1 MEFGEKLQMLR
12 KARGWS
18 QEELAQQ
25 INVSRQALSKWE
37 SGASIADTENV
48 IALSRLFGVST
59 DYLLLRES
67 ETTSAPTAVPTPAK
81 EKKWPVPRIAWLVIL
96 IVGVVGRIALQIWAG
111 TLPQMGVSGGIMGMI
126 MGIPNFYRDLNGI
139 QKVAHAYDLWW
150 LVILLWVLLILGF
163 LGTFFYEKSRA
174 FVKKHF
180 LP

>member
-59 DYLLLRES
+59 DYLLLCES
-67 ETTSAPTAVPTPAK
+67 EAASAPAAGSAPAK
-81 EKKWPVPRIAWLVIL
+81 ESKWPVPRIVWLVVL
-96 IVGVVGRIALQIWAG
+96 FVSALGLIALQIWAG
-111 TLPQMGVSGGIMGMI
+111 TLSPTTIVYWTKPDVVLTGIR
-126 MGIPNFYRDLNGI
+126 NLVQR
-139 QKVAHAYDLWW
+139 YDLGW
-150 LVILLWVLLILGF
+150 LVIMLWVLLLLGF
-163 LGTFFYEKSRA
+163 LGTFFYEKMRA

>member
-59 DYLLLRES
+59 DYLLLEES
-67 ETTSAPTAVPTPAK
+67 EAAGASVAAAVPAK
-81 EKKWPVPRIAWLVIL
+81 EKKWPVPRIAWLVTL
-96 IVGVVGRIALQIWAG
+96 IVSVVGRIALHIWAA
-111 TLPQMGVSGGIMGMI
+111 TLPPTPQYYGPNGEYSGELTGIRNLTHI
-126 MGIPNFYRDLNGI
+126 
-139 QKVAHAYDLWW
+139 YDLDW
-150 LVILLWVLLILGF
+150 LVLLLCGLLIVGF

-174 FVKKHF
+174 FVKEHF

>member
-67 ETTSAPTAVPTPAK
+67 EAASAPAAGSAPAK
-81 EKKWPVPRIAWLVIL
+81 ESKWPVPRIV
-96 IVGVVGRIALQIWAG
+96 
-111 TLPQMGVSGGIMGMI
+111 
-126 MGIPNFYRDLNGI
+126 
-139 QKVAHAYDLWW
+139 W
-150 LVILLWVLLILGF
+150 LVILLVAVVGLIAMHILASVRYASGLLLSVMFLANRFQLWWLLILLWVMLAAGF
-163 LGTFFYEKSRA
+163 LGTVFYRQIAADGPVSK
-174 FVKKHF
+174 
-180 LP
+180 

>member
-59 DYLLLRES
+59 DYLLLCES
-67 ETTSAPTAVPTPAK
+67 EAASVPAAVVPAK

-96 IVGVVGRIALQIWAG
+96 LVAVVGLIAMHILAS
-111 TLPQMGVSGGIMGMI
+111 VRYASGLLLSVMFLA
-126 MGIPNFYRDLNGI
+126 NRF
-139 QKVAHAYDLWW
+139 QLWW
-150 LVILLWVLLILGF
+150 LLILLWVMLAAGF
-163 LGTFFYEKSRA
+163 LGTVFYRQIAADGPVSK
-174 FVKKHF
+174 
-180 LP
+180 

>member
-67 ETTSAPTAVPTPAK
+67 ETTSAPTAVPTPTK
-81 EKKWPVPRIAWLVIL
+81 ESKWPVPRIAWLVIL
-96 IVGVVGRIALQIWAG
+96 LVAVVGLIAMHILAS
-111 TLPQMGVSGGIMGMI
+111 VRYASGLLLSVMFLA
-126 MGIPNFYRDLNGI
+126 NRF
-139 QKVAHAYDLWW
+139 QLWW
-150 LVILLWVLLILGF
+150 LLILLWVMLAAGF
-163 LGTFFYEKSRA
+163 LGTVFYRQIAADGPVSK
-174 FVKKHF
+174 
-180 LP
+180 

>member
-59 DYLLLRES
+59 DYLLLSES
-67 ETTSAPTAVPTPAK
+67 ETTSAPAAGSAPAK
-81 EKKWPVPRIAWLVIL
+81 ESKWPVPRIAWLVIFL
-96 IVGVVGRIALQIWAG
+96 VAVVGLIAMHILAS
-111 TLPQMGVSGGIMGMI
+111 VRYASGLLLSVMFLA
-126 MGIPNFYRDLNGI
+126 NRF
-139 QKVAHAYDLWW
+139 QLWW
-150 LVILLWVLLILGF
+150 LLIPLWVMLAAGF
-163 LGTFFYEKSRA
+163 LGTVFYRQIAADGPVSK
-174 FVKKHF
+174 
-180 LP
+180 

>member
-37 SGASIADTENV
+37 SGVSIADTENV

-67 ETTSAPTAVPTPAK
+67 EEASAPAAVTTPAK
-81 EKKWPVPRIAWLVIL
+81 EKKWPVPRIAWLVTL
-96 IVGVVGRIALQIWAG
+96 IVSVVGRIALHIWAA
-111 TLPQMGVSGGIMGMI
+111 TLPPTPQYYGPNGEYSGELTGIRNLTHI
-126 MGIPNFYRDLNGI
+126 
-139 QKVAHAYDLWW
+139 YDLDW
-150 LVILLWVLLILGF
+150 LVLLLCGLLIVGF
-163 LGTFFYEKSRA
+163 LGTFFYEKMRA
-174 FVKKHF
+174 FVKEHI
-180 LP
+180 LD

>member
-59 DYLLLRES
+59 DYLLLCES
-67 ETTSAPTAVPTPAK
+67 EAASAPAAGSAPAK
-81 EKKWPVPRIAWLVIL
+81 ESKWPVPRIV
-96 IVGVVGRIALQIWAG
+96 
-111 TLPQMGVSGGIMGMI
+111 
-126 MGIPNFYRDLNGI
+126 
-139 QKVAHAYDLWW
+139 W
-150 LVILLWVLLILGF
+150 LVILLVAVVGLIAMHILASVRYASGLLLSVMFLANRFQLWWLLILLWVMLAAGF
-163 LGTFFYEKSRA
+163 LGTVFYRQIAADRPVSK
-174 FVKKHF
+174 
-180 LP
+180 

>member
-67 ETTSAPTAVPTPAK
+67 EAASAPAAVPTPTK
-81 EKKWPVPRIAWLVIL
+81 ESKWPVPRIVWLVIL
-96 IVGVVGRIALQIWAG
+96 IVSVVGRIALRIWAA
-111 TLPQMGVSGGIMGMI
+111 TLPPTPQYYGPHGEYSGDLSGIRNLTHI
-126 MGIPNFYRDLNGI
+126 
-139 QKVAHAYDLWW
+139 YDLDW
-150 LVILLWVLLILGF
+150 LVLLLCGLLIVGIV
-163 LGTFFYEKSRA
+163 GTVFYKRLRDFFCSGWK
-174 FVKKHF
+174 VK
-180 LP
+180 

>member
-67 ETTSAPTAVPTPAK
+67 EAASAPAAGSAPAK
-81 EKKWPVPRIAWLVIL
+81 ESKWPVPRIAWLVIL
-96 IVGVVGRIALQIWAG
+96 LVAVVGLIAMHILAS
-111 TLPQMGVSGGIMGMI
+111 VRYASGLLLSVMFLA
-126 MGIPNFYRDLNGI
+126 NRF
-139 QKVAHAYDLWW
+139 QLWW
-150 LVILLWVLLILGF
+150 LLILLWVMLAAGF
-163 LGTFFYEKSRA
+163 LGTVFYRQMAADGPVSK
-174 FVKKHF
+174 
-180 LP
+180 

>member
-37 SGASIADTENV
+37 SGAAVADTENV

-67 ETTSAPTAVPTPAK
+67 EAASAPTAVPAPTK
-81 EKKWPVPRIAWLVIL
+81 ESKWPVPRIAWLVVL
-96 IVGVVGRIALQIWAG
+96 FVSALGLIALQIWAG
-111 TLPQMGVSGGIMGMI
+111 TLSPTTMVYWTKPDVVLTGIR
-126 MGIPNFYRDLNGI
+126 NLI
-139 QKVAHAYDLWW
+139 QRYDLGWI
-150 LVILLWVLLILGF
+150 VIMLWVLLLLGF
-163 LGTFFYEKSRA
+163 LGTFFYEKMRA

>member
-48 IALSRLFGVST
+48 VALSRLFGVST

-67 ETTSAPTAVPTPAK
+67 EAASAPTAGSAPTK
-81 EKKWPVPRIAWLVIL
+81 ESKWPVPRIAWLVVL
-96 IVGVVGRIALQIWAG
+96 FVSALGLIALQIWASVNPSTTYFPNG
-111 TLPQMGVSGGIMGMI
+111 TVRWTGALSSVMTHK
-126 MGIPNFYRDLNGI
+126 L
-139 QKVAHAYDLWW
+139 LW
-150 LVILLWVLLILGF
+150 LSVLLWVLLLLGF
-163 LGTFFYEKSRA
+163 LGTFFYEKMRA

>member
-67 ETTSAPTAVPTPAK
+67 ETTSAPAAAPTPAK
-81 EKKWPVPRIAWLVIL
+81 EKKWPVPRIV
-96 IVGVVGRIALQIWAG
+96 
-111 TLPQMGVSGGIMGMI
+111 
-126 MGIPNFYRDLNGI
+126 
-139 QKVAHAYDLWW
+139 W
-150 LVILLWVLLILGF
+150 LVILLVAVVGLIAMHILASVRYASGLLLSVMFLANRFQLWWLLILLWVMLAAGF
-163 LGTFFYEKSRA
+163 LGTVFYRQIAADGPVSK
-174 FVKKHF
+174 
-180 LP
+180 

>member
-18 QEELAQQ
+18 QEELSQR

-59 DYLLLRES
+59 DYLLLEES
-67 ETTSAPTAVPTPAK
+67 EAASAPAAVSTPTK
-81 EKKWPVPRIAWLVIL
+81 ESKWPVPRIAWLVVL
-96 IVGVVGRIALQIWAG
+96 FVSALGLIALQIWAG
-111 TLPQMGVSGGIMGMI
+111 TLSPTTMVYWTKPDVVLTGIR
-126 MGIPNFYRDLNGI
+126 NLI
-139 QKVAHAYDLWW
+139 QRYDLGWI
-150 LVILLWVLLILGF
+150 VIMLWVLLLLGF
-163 LGTFFYEKSRA
+163 LGTFFYEKMRT

>member
-48 IALSRLFGVST
+48 VALSRLFGVST

-67 ETTSAPTAVPTPAK
+67 ETTSAPTAVPTPTK
-81 EKKWPVPRIAWLVIL
+81 ESKWPVPRIV
-96 IVGVVGRIALQIWAG
+96 
-111 TLPQMGVSGGIMGMI
+111 
-126 MGIPNFYRDLNGI
+126 
-139 QKVAHAYDLWW
+139 W
-150 LVILLWVLLILGF
+150 LVILLVAVLG
-163 LGTFFYEKSRA
+163 
-174 FVKKHF
+174 
-180 LP
+180 

>member
-59 DYLLLRES
+59 DYLLLSES
-67 ETTSAPTAVPTPAK
+67 ETTSAPAAVPTPMK
-81 EKKWPVPRIAWLVIL
+81 EKKWPVSRIAWLVTL
-96 IVGVVGRIALQIWAG
+96 IVSVVGRIALHIWAA
-111 TLPQMGVSGGIMGMI
+111 TLPPTPQYYGPNGEYSGELTGIRNLTHI
-126 MGIPNFYRDLNGI
+126 
-139 QKVAHAYDLWW
+139 YDLDW
-150 LVILLWVLLILGF
+150 LVLLLCGLLIVGF
-163 LGTFFYEKSRA
+163 LGTFFYEKSHA
-174 FVKKHF
+174 FVKKHI
-180 LP
+180 LD

>member
-67 ETTSAPTAVPTPAK
+67 ETTSAPAAVPTPTK
-81 EKKWPVPRIAWLVIL
+81 ESKWPVPRIAWLVVL
-96 IVGVVGRIALQIWAG
+96 FVSALGLIALQIWASVRPSTTYFPNG
-111 TLPQMGVSGGIMGMI
+111 TVRWTGVLSFIMTHK
-126 MGIPNFYRDLNGI
+126 L
-139 QKVAHAYDLWW
+139 LW
-150 LVILLWVLLILGF
+150 LSVLLWVLLLLGF
-163 LGTFFYEKSRA
+163 LGTFFYEKMRA

>member
-59 DYLLLRES
+59 DYLLLCES
-67 ETTSAPTAVPTPAK
+67 EAASAPAAGSAPAK
-81 EKKWPVPRIAWLVIL
+81 ESKWPVPRIAWLVIL
-96 IVGVVGRIALQIWAG
+96 LVAVVGLIAMHILAS
-111 TLPQMGVSGGIMGMI
+111 VRYASGLLLSVMFLA
-126 MGIPNFYRDLNGI
+126 NRF
-139 QKVAHAYDLWW
+139 QLWW
-150 LVILLWVLLILGF
+150 LLILLWVMLAAGF
-163 LGTFFYEKSRA
+163 LGTVFYRQIAADGPVSK
-174 FVKKHF
+174 
-180 LP
+180 

>member
-59 DYLLLRES
+59 DYLLLSES
-67 ETTSAPTAVPTPAK
+67 EAASAPAAVPTPTK
-81 EKKWPVPRIAWLVIL
+81 ESKWPVPRIAWLVIL
-96 IVGVVGRIALQIWAG
+96 LVAVVGLIAMHILAS
-111 TLPQMGVSGGIMGMI
+111 VRYASGLLLSVMFLA
-126 MGIPNFYRDLNGI
+126 NRF
-139 QKVAHAYDLWW
+139 QLWW
-150 LVILLWVLLILGF
+150 LLILLWVMLAAGF
-163 LGTFFYEKSRA
+163 LGTVFYRQIAADGPVSK
-174 FVKKHF
+174 
-180 LP
+180 

>member
-59 DYLLLRES
+59 DYLLLCES
-67 ETTSAPTAVPTPAK
+67 EAASAPAAGSAPTK
-81 EKKWPVPRIAWLVIL
+81 ESKWPVPRIAWLVIL
-96 IVGVVGRIALQIWAG
+96 LVAVVGLIAMHILAS
-111 TLPQMGVSGGIMGMI
+111 VRYASGLLLSVMFLA
-126 MGIPNFYRDLNGI
+126 NRF
-139 QKVAHAYDLWW
+139 QLWW
-150 LVILLWVLLILGF
+150 LLILLWVMLAAGF
-163 LGTFFYEKSRA
+163 LGTVFYRQIAADGPVSK
-174 FVKKHF
+174 
-180 LP
+180 

>member
-59 DYLLLRES
+59 DYLLLCES
-67 ETTSAPTAVPTPAK
+67 EAASAPAAVTTPTK
-81 EKKWPVPRIAWLVIL
+81 ESKWPVPRIAWLVIL
-96 IVGVVGRIALQIWAG
+96 LVAVVGLIAMHILAS
-111 TLPQMGVSGGIMGMI
+111 VRYASGLLLSVMFLA
-126 MGIPNFYRDLNGI
+126 NRF
-139 QKVAHAYDLWW
+139 QLWW
-150 LVILLWVLLILGF
+150 LLILLWVMLAAGF
-163 LGTFFYEKSRA
+163 LGTVFYRQIAADGPVSK
-174 FVKKHF
+174 
-180 LP
+180 

>member
-59 DYLLLRES
+59 DYLLLSES
-67 ETTSAPTAVPTPAK
+67 ETTSAPAAVSAPMK
-81 EKKWPVPRIAWLVIL
+81 ESKWPVPRIAWLVIL
-96 IVGVVGRIALQIWAG
+96 LVAVVGLIAMHILAS
-111 TLPQMGVSGGIMGMI
+111 VRYASGLLLSVMFLA
-126 MGIPNFYRDLNGI
+126 NRF
-139 QKVAHAYDLWW
+139 QLWW
-150 LVILLWVLLILGF
+150 LLILLWVMLAAGF
-163 LGTFFYEKSRA
+163 LGTVFYRQIAADGPVSK
-174 FVKKHF
+174 
-180 LP
+180 

>member
-59 DYLLLRES
+59 DYLLLCES
-67 ETTSAPTAVPTPAK
+67 EAASAPAAGSAPTK
-81 EKKWPVPRIAWLVIL
+81 ESKWPVPRIVWLVVNRFEI
-96 IVGVVGRIALQIWAG
+96 ISPVAVNGKGFFAYEQFV
-111 TLPQMGVSGGIMGMI
+111 TMSTVSCLTHIEKHLKYS
-126 MGIPNFYRDLNGI
+126 P
-139 QKVAHAYDLWW
+139 K
-150 LVILLWVLLILGF
+150 ILGIKRSLKF
-163 LGTFFYEKSRA
+163 AVFKLLQFQM
-174 FVKKHF
+174 
-180 LP
+180 

>member
-67 ETTSAPTAVPTPAK
+67 EAASAPAAVTTPTK
-81 EKKWPVPRIAWLVIL
+81 ESKWPVPRIAWLVIL
-96 IVGVVGRIALQIWAG
+96 LVAVVGLIAMHILAS
-111 TLPQMGVSGGIMGMI
+111 VRYASGLLLSVMFLA
-126 MGIPNFYRDLNGI
+126 NRF
-139 QKVAHAYDLWW
+139 QLWW
-150 LVILLWVLLILGF
+150 LLILLWVMLAAGF
-163 LGTFFYEKSRA
+163 LGTVFYRQIAADGPVSK
-174 FVKKHF
+174 
-180 LP
+180 